1 MSKSSDKLDRLSR
14 ESREGEAM
22 AARRRRAASK
32 EMRDTLALIK
42 TLKLLVKNKKMK
54 LHTAARIAS
63 RYTTGASADAI
74 TRRIVKGIKTI
85 LREYYKTRAE
95 KDDRHLVEDGFTL
108 SDAEIIILRETV
120 DILKEIADLREKEI
134 ADLLEET
141 SNPREAGFSRGATA
155 AVTRRWRRNV
165 RKIDKISQRG
175 EKEIKQY
182 AFEGSLRQRSSRVI
196 SDLEFEIDMIRIVR
210 PKFFDALINK
220 VSS

>member
-1 MSKSSDKLDRLSR
+1 MSKSSDELDRLSG

-22 AARRRRAASK
+22 AARRRRAAPK

-74 TRRIVKGIKTI
+74 TRRIVKGIKTT

-95 KDDRHLVEDGFTL
+95 KDDRHLVEDGFTP

-120 DILKEIADLREKEI
+120 DILKEIADF
-134 ADLLEET
+134 LEET

-155 AVTRRWRRNV
+155 AVTRRWRRNA
-165 RKIDKISQRG
+165 RKIDKISRRG

-182 AFEGSLRQRSSRVI
+182 ALEVSLRQRSSRVI
-196 SDLEFEIDMIRIVR
+196 SDLEFEIDTIRIGR

-220 VSS
+220 VSP

>member
-1 MSKSSDKLDRLSR
+1 
-14 ESREGEAM
+14 M

-63 RYTTGASADAI
+63 RYTTGASPEAI

-120 DILKEIADLREKEI
+120 DILKEIADL
-134 ADLLEET
+134 LEET

-155 AVTRRWRRNV
+155 AVTRRWRRNA

-182 AFEGSLRQRSSRVI
+182 ALEGSLRQRSSRVI

-210 PKFFDALINK
+210 TKFLTL
-220 VSS
+220 

>member
-22 AARRRRAASK
+22 AARRRRAAPK

-63 RYTTGASADAI
+63 PYTTGASPDAI
-74 TRRIVKGIKTI
+74 TRRIVKGIKTT
-85 LREYYKTRAE
+85 LHEYSKTRAE
-95 KDDRHLVEDGFTL
+95 KDDRHLVEDGFTPSH
-108 SDAEIIILRETV
+108 SDVI
-120 DILKEIADLREKEI
+120 ILKETIDILEEIPDLLEEM

-155 AVTRRWRRNV
+155 AVIRRWRRNA
-165 RKIDKISQRG
+165 RKLDKISQRG

-182 AFEGSLRQRSSRVI
+182 ALEGSLRQRSSRVI
-196 SDLEFEIDMIRIVR
+196 SDLEFEIDMLRIRR

-220 VSS
+220 VSP

>member
-1 MSKSSDKLDRLSR
+1 MSKSSDELDRLSG

-22 AARRRRAASK
+22 AARRRRAAPK

-74 TRRIVKGIKTI
+74 TRRIVKGIKTT

-95 KDDRHLVEDGFTL
+95 KDDRHLVEDGFTP

-120 DILKEIADLREKEI
+120 DILKEIADF
-134 ADLLEET
+134 LEET

-155 AVTRRWRRNV
+155 AVTRRWRRNA

-182 AFEGSLRQRSSRVI
+182 ALEGSLRQRSSRII

-210 PKFFDALINK
+210 PKFFDALIKK
-220 VSS
+220 VSP

>member
-1 MSKSSDKLDRLSR
+1 MSKSSDELDRLSG

-74 TRRIVKGIKTI
+74 TRRIVKGIKTT
-85 LREYYKTRAE
+85 LREYSKTRAE

-120 DILKEIADLREKEI
+120 DILKEIADF
-134 ADLLEET
+134 LEET

-165 RKIDKISQRG
+165 RKIDKICQRG

-182 AFEGSLRQRSSRVI
+182 ALEVSLRQRSSRVI
-196 SDLEFEIDMIRIVR
+196 SDLEFEIDMIRIAR

>member
-22 AARRRRAASK
+22 AARRRGAAPK

-63 RYTTGASADAI
+63 RYTTGASPEAI
-74 TRRIVKGIKTI
+74 TRRIVKGIKTT

-120 DILKEIADLREKEI
+120 DILKEIADLLEKEIADLLEKEI

-155 AVTRRWRRNV
+155 AVTRRWRRNA

-182 AFEGSLRQRSSRVI
+182 ALEASLRQRSSRVI
-196 SDLEFEIDMIRIVR
+196 SDLEHAYPVDTQ
-210 PKFFDALINK
+210 AYHW
-220 VSS
+220 

>member
-1 MSKSSDKLDRLSR
+1 MSKSSDELDRLSG

-22 AARRRRAASK
+22 AARRRRAAPK

-74 TRRIVKGIKTI
+74 TRRIVKGIKTT

-95 KDDRHLVEDGFTL
+95 KDDRHLVEDGFTP

-120 DILKEIADLREKEI
+120 DILKEIADF
-134 ADLLEET
+134 LEET

-155 AVTRRWRRNV
+155 AVTRRWRRNA
-165 RKIDKISQRG
+165 RKIDKISRRG

-182 AFEGSLRQRSSRVI
+182 ALEVSLRQRSSRVI

-210 PKFFDALINK
+210 PKFFDALIKK
-220 VSS
+220 VSP